1 MTDDAALPTE
11 YAETFRAIR
20 DRVTAT
26 RSRVQLAANA
36 HLIHLYWSIGS
47 VLLERSKAGRW
58 GSGVLRQLA
67 EDLRAE
73 FPSMTGLSPTNLK
86 YMRQFAAAWP
96 EEASI
101 GPQRVDRLPWGTS
114 ERSCRSLIPS
124 DGNATPRP
132 LSSTAGR
139 GTSWCTTSGRALE
152 RSGAQTTNFSRLL
165 DGDDADLAQQI
176 TRDPYV
182 LDFLAVDGDRDER
195 AIESAMVDRIAETL
209 REFGVGFAFVGRQV
223 HFDVDGSD
231 FFVDLLFFHV
241 EQLRYVVVELKTGEF
256 RPDTSGSCPSPSPWW
271 TRSCAA
277 SSTPK
282 PSGSCWWPARTT
294 RSSGTRSGS
303 PTPRSG
309 SPRTTSCHPNSKRHC
324 RAKRSCSVRCSVR
337 PERHLVR
344 RAAGQPYV
352 GYCGHPSGLSS
363 QSCWRPYTVR
373 SMTCATG
380 WMASVPRA
388 VVA

>member
-47 VLLERSKAGRW
+47 VLLERSKTGRW

-67 EDLRAE
+67 EDLRVE
-73 FPSMTGLSPTNLK
+73 FPSMKGLSPTNLK

-101 GPQRVDRLPWGTS
+101 GPQRVDQLPWGHIRALLPES
-114 ERSCRSLIPS
+114 DPLRRGRYAEAAVEHGWSRNVLVHNLRS
-124 DGNATPRP
+124 
-132 LSSTAGR
+132 
-139 GTSWCTTSGRALE
+139 RALE

-256 RPDTSGSCPSPSPWW
+256 RPDNVGQLSFYV
-271 TRSCAA
+271 A
-277 SSTPK
+277 
-282 PSGSCWWPARTT
+282 
-294 RSSGTRSGS
+294 
-303 PTPRSG
+303 
-309 SPRTTSCHPNSKRHC
+309 
-324 RAKRSCSVRCSVR
+324 
-337 PERHLVR
+337 LVDAQLR
-344 RAAGQPYV
+344 REQHAETVGLLLVAGKND
-352 GYCGHPSGLSS
+352 
-363 QSCWRPYTVR
+363 
-373 SMTCATG
+373 
-380 WMASVPRA
+380 A
-388 VVA
+388 VVRYSLGVSNAPVGVASYDLLPPELQQALPSEAQLQRALLGAT

>member
-101 GPQRVDRLPWGTS
+101 GPQRVDQLPWGHIRALLPES
-114 ERSCRSLIPS
+114 DPVRRKRYAEAAVEHGWSRNVLVHNLRS
-124 DGNATPRP
+124 
-132 LSSTAGR
+132 
-139 GTSWCTTSGRALE
+139 RALE

-256 RPDTSGSCPSPSPWW
+256 RPDNVGQLSFYV
-271 TRSCAA
+271 A
-277 SSTPK
+277 
-282 PSGSCWWPARTT
+282 
-294 RSSGTRSGS
+294 
-303 PTPRSG
+303 
-309 SPRTTSCHPNSKRHC
+309 
-324 RAKRSCSVRCSVR
+324 
-337 PERHLVR
+337 LVDAQLR
-344 RAAGQPYV
+344 REQHAETVGLLLVAGKND
-352 GYCGHPSGLSS
+352 
-363 QSCWRPYTVR
+363 
-373 SMTCATG
+373 
-380 WMASVPRA
+380 A
-388 VVA
+388 VVRYSLGVSNAPVGVASYDLLPPELQEALPSEAQLQRALLGAT

>member
-73 FPSMTGLSPTNLK
+73 FPSMTGLSPRNLK
-86 YMRQFAAAWP
+86 YRRQFAAAWP

-101 GPQRVDRLPWGTS
+101 GPQRVDRLPWGHIRALLPES
-114 ERSCRSLIPS
+114 DPVRRKRYAEAAVEHGWSRNVLVHNLRS
-124 DGNATPRP
+124 
-132 LSSTAGR
+132 
-139 GTSWCTTSGRALE
+139 RALE

-231 FFVDLLFFHV
+231 FFVDRLF
-241 EQLRYVVVELKTGEF
+241 
-256 RPDTSGSCPSPSPWW
+256 
-271 TRSCAA
+271 CAA

-282 PSGSCWWPARTT
+282 PSGSCWWPARTM
-294 RSSGTRSGS
+294 RSSGTRSES
-303 PTPRSG
+303 PTLRSG
-309 SPRTTSCHPNSKRHC
+309 SPRTTSCPRSSSRHC
-324 RAKRSCSVRCSVR
+324 RAKRSCSVRCSAR

-363 QSCWRPYTVR
+363 QSC
-373 SMTCATG
+373 
-380 WMASVPRA
+380 
-388 VVA
+388 

>member
-1 MTDDAALPTE
+1 MTDDAALPSE
-11 YAETFRAIR
+11 YAETFRVIR

-26 RSRVQLAANA
+26 RGRVQLAANA

-47 VLLERSKAGRW
+47 VLLERSNAGRW

-73 FPSMTGLSPTNLK
+73 FPSMAGLSPTNLK

-101 GPQRVDRLPWGTS
+101 GQQAVDQLPWGHITLLLGVADEDHRGWYVQS
-114 ERSCRSLIPS
+114 AVQGSWSRNVLRHNIRSRVAERHAAAP
-124 DGNATPRP
+124 
-132 LSSTAGR
+132 
-139 GTSWCTTSGRALE
+139 
-152 RSGAQTTNFSRLL
+152 TNFSRLL
-165 DGDDADLAQQI
+165 DTDGDALAQQI

-256 RPDTSGSCPSPSPWW
+256 RPDNVGQLSFYV
-271 TRSCAA
+271 A
-277 SSTPK
+277 
-282 PSGSCWWPARTT
+282 
-294 RSSGTRSGS
+294 
-303 PTPRSG
+303 
-309 SPRTTSCHPNSKRHC
+309 
-324 RAKRSCSVRCSVR
+324 
-337 PERHLVR
+337 LVDAQLR
-344 RAAGQPYV
+344 REQHAETVGLLLVAGKND
-352 GYCGHPSGLSS
+352 
-363 QSCWRPYTVR
+363 
-373 SMTCATG
+373 
-380 WMASVPRA
+380 A
-388 VVA
+388 VVRYSLGVSNAPVGVASYDLLPPELQQALPSEAQLQRALLGAT

>member
-101 GPQRVDRLPWGTS
+101 GPQRVDRLPWGHIRALLPES
-114 ERSCRSLIPS
+114 DPVRRKRYAEAAVEHGWSRNVLVHNLRS
-124 DGNATPRP
+124 
-132 LSSTAGR
+132 
-139 GTSWCTTSGRALE
+139 RALE

-165 DGDDADLAQQI
+165 DGDDASLAQQI

-256 RPDTSGSCPSPSPWW
+256 RPDNVGQLSFYV
-271 TRSCAA
+271 A
-277 SSTPK
+277 
-282 PSGSCWWPARTT
+282 
-294 RSSGTRSGS
+294 
-303 PTPRSG
+303 
-309 SPRTTSCHPNSKRHC
+309 
-324 RAKRSCSVRCSVR
+324 
-337 PERHLVR
+337 LVDAQLR
-344 RAAGQPYV
+344 REQHAETVGLLLVAGKND
-352 GYCGHPSGLSS
+352 
-363 QSCWRPYTVR
+363 
-373 SMTCATG
+373 
-380 WMASVPRA
+380 A
-388 VVA
+388 VVRYSLGVSNAPVGVASYDLLPPELQQALPSEAQLQRALLGAT

>member
-101 GPQRVDRLPWGTS
+101 GPQRVDRLPWGHIRALLPES
-114 ERSCRSLIPS
+114 DPVRRKRYAEAAVEHGWSRNVLVHNLRS
-124 DGNATPRP
+124 
-132 LSSTAGR
+132 
-139 GTSWCTTSGRALE
+139 RALE

-223 HFDVDGSD
+223 HFDVEGSD

-256 RPDTSGSCPSPSPWW
+256 RPDNVGQLSFYV
-271 TRSCAA
+271 A
-277 SSTPK
+277 
-282 PSGSCWWPARTT
+282 
-294 RSSGTRSGS
+294 
-303 PTPRSG
+303 
-309 SPRTTSCHPNSKRHC
+309 
-324 RAKRSCSVRCSVR
+324 
-337 PERHLVR
+337 LVDAQLR
-344 RAAGQPYV
+344 REQHAETVGLLLVAGKND
-352 GYCGHPSGLSS
+352 
-363 QSCWRPYTVR
+363 
-373 SMTCATG
+373 
-380 WMASVPRA
+380 A
-388 VVA
+388 VVRYSLGVSNAPVGVASYDLLPPELQEALPSEAQLQRALLGAT

>member
-1 MTDDAALPTE
+1 MTDDAALPSE

-20 DRVTAT
+20 DRVTT
-26 RSRVQLAANA
+26 TCSRVQLAANA

-58 GSGVLRQLA
+58 GNGVLRQLA

-86 YMRQFAAAWP
+86 YMRQFPAARP

-101 GPQRVDRLPWGTS
+101 GQQAVDQLPWGHITLLLGVADEEHRGWYVQS
-114 ERSCRSLIPS
+114 AVQGAWSRNVLRHNLRSRVAERHAAAP
-124 DGNATPRP
+124 
-132 LSSTAGR
+132 
-139 GTSWCTTSGRALE
+139 
-152 RSGAQTTNFSRLL
+152 TNFSRPLDT
-165 DGDDADLAQQI
+165 DGDVLAQQI

-182 LDFLAVDGDRDER
+182 SDFFAADGDRDER

-256 RPDTSGSCPSPSPWW
+256 RPDNVGQLSFYV
-271 TRSCAA
+271 A
-277 SSTPK
+277 
-282 PSGSCWWPARTT
+282 
-294 RSSGTRSGS
+294 
-303 PTPRSG
+303 
-309 SPRTTSCHPNSKRHC
+309 
-324 RAKRSCSVRCSVR
+324 
-337 PERHLVR
+337 LVDAQLR
-344 RAAGQPYV
+344 REQHAETVGLLLVAGKND
-352 GYCGHPSGLSS
+352 
-363 QSCWRPYTVR
+363 
-373 SMTCATG
+373 
-380 WMASVPRA
+380 A
-388 VVA
+388 VVRYSLGVSNAPVGVASYDLLPPELQQALPSEAQLQRALLGAT

>member
-20 DRVTAT
+20 DRVTAA

-58 GSGVLRQLA
+58 GSGVRQLA

-101 GPQRVDRLPWGTS
+101 GPQRVDRLPWGHIRALLPES
-114 ERSCRSLIPS
+114 DPVRRKRYAEAAVEHGWSRNVLVHNLRS
-124 DGNATPRP
+124 
-132 LSSTAGR
+132 
-139 GTSWCTTSGRALE
+139 RALE

-165 DGDDADLAQQI
+165 DGDDADLAQQV

-231 FFVDLLFFHV
+231 FFVDRLFFHV

-256 RPDTSGSCPSPSPWW
+256 RPDNVGQLSFYV
-271 TRSCAA
+271 A
-277 SSTPK
+277 
-282 PSGSCWWPARTT
+282 
-294 RSSGTRSGS
+294 
-303 PTPRSG
+303 
-309 SPRTTSCHPNSKRHC
+309 
-324 RAKRSCSVRCSVR
+324 
-337 PERHLVR
+337 LVDAQLR
-344 RAAGQPYV
+344 REQHAETVGLLLVAGKND
-352 GYCGHPSGLSS
+352 
-363 QSCWRPYTVR
+363 
-373 SMTCATG
+373 
-380 WMASVPRA
+380 A
-388 VVA
+388 VVRYSLGVSNAPVGVASYDLLPPELQEALPSEAQLQRALLGAT

>member
-20 DRVTAT
+20 DHVTAT

-36 HLIHLYWSIGS
+36 HLFHLYWSIGS

-58 GSGVLRQLA
+58 GSGVLRRLA

-101 GPQRVDRLPWGTS
+101 GPQRVDRLPWGHIRALLPES
-114 ERSCRSLIPS
+114 DPFRRKRYAEAAVEHGWSRNVLVHNLRS
-124 DGNATPRP
+124 
-132 LSSTAGR
+132 
-139 GTSWCTTSGRALE
+139 RALE
-152 RSGAQTTNFSRLL
+152 RSGAQTTTFSRLV
-165 DGDDADLAQQI
+165 DGDDADLAQRI

-256 RPDTSGSCPSPSPWW
+256 RPDNVGQLSFYV
-271 TRSCAA
+271 A
-277 SSTPK
+277 
-282 PSGSCWWPARTT
+282 
-294 RSSGTRSGS
+294 
-303 PTPRSG
+303 
-309 SPRTTSCHPNSKRHC
+309 
-324 RAKRSCSVRCSVR
+324 
-337 PERHLVR
+337 LVDAQLR
-344 RAAGQPYV
+344 REQHAETVGLLLVAGKND
-352 GYCGHPSGLSS
+352 
-363 QSCWRPYTVR
+363 
-373 SMTCATG
+373 
-380 WMASVPRA
+380 A
-388 VVA
+388 VVRYSLGVSNAPVGVASYDLLPPELQEALPSEAQLQRALLGAS

>member
-1 MTDDAALPTE
+1 M
-11 YAETFRAIR
+11 
-20 DRVTAT
+20 
-26 RSRVQLAANA
+26 QLAANA

-73 FPSMTGLSPTNLK
+73 FPSMTALSPTNLK

-101 GPQRVDRLPWGTS
+101 GPQRVDRLPWGHIRALLPES
-114 ERSCRSLIPS
+114 DPVRRERYAEAAVEHGWSRNVLVHNLRS
-124 DGNATPRP
+124 
-132 LSSTAGR
+132 
-139 GTSWCTTSGRALE
+139 RALE

-182 LDFLAVDGDRDER
+182 LDFLAVGGDRDER

-223 HFDVDGSD
+223 HFDVAGSD

-241 EQLRYVVVELKTGEF
+241 EQLRYGVVELKTGEF
-256 RPDTSGSCPSPSPWW
+256 RPDNVGQLSFYVTLVDAQL
-271 TRSCAA
+271 RREQHA
-277 SSTPK
+277 
-282 PSGSCWWPARTT
+282 
-294 RSSGTRSGS
+294 GTVGLL
-303 PTPRSG
+303 
-309 SPRTTSCHPNSKRHC
+309 
-324 RAKRSCSVRCSVR
+324 
-337 PERHLVR
+337 LV
-344 RAAGQPYV
+344 AGKND
-352 GYCGHPSGLSS
+352 
-363 QSCWRPYTVR
+363 
-373 SMTCATG
+373 
-380 WMASVPRA
+380 A
-388 VVA
+388 VVRYSLGVSNAPVGVASYDLLPPELQQALPSEAQLQRALLGAT